1 MAVRDDD
8 GGWQHGDVGRAEEG
22 GGGGRTTMKMM
33 AALLVMGVVPDSM
46 FLPLMSFAD
55 VDVDVDVVVY
65 VYVYVYVYV
74 DVDVVVNV
82 YAYSIRSAGLN
93 RTPRYCRDMAMP

>member
-1 MAVRDDD
+1 M
-8 GGWQHGDVGRAEEG
+8 
-22 GGGGRTTMKMM
+22 
-33 AALLVMGVVPDSM
+33 MGVVPDSM

-65 VYVYVYVYV
+65 EYIYIYVYVDV